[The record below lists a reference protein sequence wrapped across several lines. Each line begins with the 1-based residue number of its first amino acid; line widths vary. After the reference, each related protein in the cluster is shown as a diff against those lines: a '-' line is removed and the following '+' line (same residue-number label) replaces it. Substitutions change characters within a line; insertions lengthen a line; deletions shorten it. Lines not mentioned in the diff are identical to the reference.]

1 MVSPGNFRRNCNSGN
16 PNMHAPVPAEYTAPW
31 IIAGERAIDVP
42 KVRDAIKAIM
52 EGGEAAFNLRK
63 KKYGF

>member
-1 MVSPGNFRRNCNSGN
+1 
-16 PNMHAPVPAEYTAPW
+16 MHAPVPAEYTAPW